1 MVKARKGTITEQDI
15 KEAALNDLH
24 FERATNN
31 ITLFERVKELEK
43 VAADEDKA
51 LEDVIKE
58 NVHPSDRNKALE
70 LAGYITR
77 NETPYIKEDGT
88 ICLKV
93 EKWQD
98 AAKVTEEELT
108 EQLRTMDEELREAA
122 TENKTGEI
130 IRDGDSALSLMDKTV
145 RETWENRKYIGKNE
159 DLTLTNAKDIITY
172 YKDKFKIDNNIKI
185 KFVDGLGADGSTT
198 RTTYLGKGKGKLPD
212 ILIQMDKNAKN
223 PYATLRSEIEHARDL
238 AKGQVPDQKVQHL
251 SRYKGLNEAEI
262 APFYIKKKADSAQ
275 KREAPLKLEENISKY
290 EKEGFSFKEAPAS
303 QYDPAN
309 KIYLEKEGKRLGNLS
324 YYVDDENCLH
334 IEHVVNETQAL
345 YDVALRHRTPVKGV
359 ADRLIEKAITNN
371 PDVSYIIWDIAEGEA
386 PLKLLNGFKQRHP
399 ELARRIVSQ
408 EEYDR
413 LAKKPVHGYNNQKEG
428 VSNNAESD
436 RSINGTGNVAG
447 MGKNGSDD
455 IPAGMANNTQGGE
468 YASNTQRTVSDS
480 DKGINGGGSAT
491 SNGLEREV
499 GENELSGHKGAARQ
513 SAKSLTETLDDT
525 LTGKVPFDEI
535 TLEDI
540 LLKAEKEIPVS
551 GRTFE
556 AVKNDSEHL
565 AETLMK
571 LKDEGQTALL
581 EAFYKN
587 PQGKFKI
594 RLRAQVKILV
604 TALSRR
610 RNCAD

>member
-43 VAADEDKA
+43 VAADENKA

-122 TENKTGEI
+122 TKNKTGEI

-145 RETWENRKYIGKNE
+145 RETWENRKYIGKNK

-185 KFVDGLGADGSTT
+185 KFVDGLGADGSTSGT
-198 RTTYLGKGKGKLPD
+198 SYLGKGKGKLPD

-262 APFYIKKKADSAQ
+262 APIYIKKKADSAQ
-275 KREAPLKLEENISKY
+275 ARNISLDDYKLQETKSNAY
-290 EKEGFSFKEAPAS
+290 GIQEADGEPYTMAVVKKADGTPLAHLR
-303 QYDPAN
+303 YT
-309 KIYLEKEGKRLGNLS
+309 
-324 YYVDDENCLH
+324 VDTDGA
-334 IEHVVNETQAL
+334 I
-345 YDVALRHRTPVKGV
+345 
-359 ADRLIEKAITNN
+359 LIEDMQNKGIEKGSARKL
-371 PDVSYIIWDIAEGEA
+371 VA
-386 PLKLLNGFKQRHP
+386 KLLQEKPDTTVRWIATNLKS
-399 ELARRIVSQ
+399 VSSYNNFVK
-408 EEYDR
+408 EFPD
-413 LAKKPVHGYNNQKEG
+413 LAKRIDFINRVDSDTPMHYTSGKGA
-428 VSNNAESD
+428 NNAETHSLQGEQLGRIRQSD
-436 RSINGTGNVAG
+436 NKGNELKYPDNKDVRESTGDISGTG
-447 MGKNGSDD
+447 
-455 IPAGMANNTQGGE
+455 QG
-468 YASNTQRTVSDS
+468 SNTQRRVETLSETLEQEQPTIGNNKGRDDS
-480 DKGINGGGSAT
+480 PLFPDTDSALEN
-491 SNGLEREV
+491 SNNTGRVQAEIP
-499 GENELSGHKGAARQ
+499 
-513 SAKSLTETLDDT
+513 AKSLTETLDDT
-525 LTGKVPFDEI
+525 LTGKVPLDEI

-587 PQGKFKI
+587 PQAKFKI